1 MASTAKR
8 ALTEAKLL
16 VVEKNA
22 RPVMTVAKPGF
33 DLDVLSASIL
43 SPEVMA
49 MLQNAPINEEGFG
62 I

>member
-8 ALTEAKLL
+8 ALGQAKLL
-16 VVEKNA
+16 VIESTA

-33 DLDVLSASIL
+33 DLEVLAASML

-49 MLQNAPINEEGFG
+49 MLQNPPGDAEGFG